1 MGAPRPERVL
11 AERHGL
17 PVKLGGEPGAELATA
32 LYVGVVG
39 DGVALTFTE
48 RTSADADAPNRRV
61 PFITGDVL
69 RVHPS
74 DWTEWLTAQSLE
86 VPKKDA
92 LAVLKDAGLV
102 QKVYA
107 LPGEDGKSA
116 GFYTGTAPAGTE
128 ELPRARRGA
137 CPGQAALAV
146 RQAQRGAARAA
157 GQGPGQAHGRA

>member
-1 MGAPRPERVL
+1 MASPYL
-11 AERHGL
+11 
-17 PVKLGGEPGAELATA
+17 
-32 LYVGVVG
+32 
-39 DGVALTFTE
+39 TE

-128 ELPRARRGA
+128 ELPRRVVERAQGRPRSPFGKLSEE
-137 CPGQAALAV
+137 QRALLVKALGKLTAERDQV
-146 RQAQRGAARAA
+146 LRDQLLAQLEPSAETA
-157 GQGPGQAHGRA
+157 

>member
-1 MGAPRPERVL
+1 MATTDTTTKL
-11 AERHGL
+11 TAE
-17 PVKLGGEPGAELATA
+17 ELVRY
-32 LYVGVVG
+32 L
-39 DGVALTFTE
+39 TE

-116 GFYTGTAPAGTE
+116 SFYTGAAGRRRGAAAP
-128 ELPRARRGA
+128 RRGA